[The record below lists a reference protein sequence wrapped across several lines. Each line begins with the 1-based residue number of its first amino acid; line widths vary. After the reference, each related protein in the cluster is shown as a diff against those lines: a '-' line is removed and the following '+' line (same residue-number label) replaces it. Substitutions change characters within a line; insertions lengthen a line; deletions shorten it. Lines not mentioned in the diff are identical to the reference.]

1 MSKRPVI
8 RKELAKEV
16 GRITPEEHQAIVSDL
31 MLRTRRIDRS
41 QASTALVNAQNE
53 LAFRKRRVRD
63 EGGDRELDG
72 LVAAWRE
79 NIRRLRLA

>member
-1 MSKRPVI
+1 VSKRPVI

-41 QASTALVNAQNE
+41 QASAALVNAQNE

>member
-1 MSKRPVI
+1 VSKRPVI

-16 GRITPEEHQAIVSDL
+16 GRVTPEEHQAIVSDL
-31 MLRTRRIDRS
+31 IRRIDRS
-41 QASTALVNAQNE
+41 QASAALVNAQNE